1 MFGNPE
7 TTTGGRALKFYAS
20 VRIDIRRTSSIKQGD
35 KVVGNRTKAK
45 VAKNKVAAPFKIAE
59 FDIMYGEG
67 ISLTGELLDLGVEH
81 KLVQK
86 SGSWYSYGET
96 RIGQGRDAARQFLKE
111 NPDIAGEIEVKLRQA
126 LGLLPGAEEVPVVEV
141 VAEKVAEETGKN
153 K

>member
-1 MFGNPE
+1 
-7 TTTGGRALKFYAS
+7 
-20 VRIDIRRTSSIKQGD
+20 
-35 KVVGNRTKAK
+35 
-45 VAKNKVAAPFKIAE
+45 
-59 FDIMYGEG
+59 MYGEG

-126 LGLLPGAEEVPVVEV
+126 LGLLPGAGEVPVVEV
-141 VAEKVAEETGKN
+141 VAEEVAEETGKN